1 MIEPLTQRQQD
12 MIVKNVLKAC
22 DDIYAL
28 SRTGYRYLYLCSG
41 FIAHYNHHGFMA
53 YYDSHNLE
61 QNILD
66 NARQN
71 MWLNFHPGDDE
82 YEYYKSK
89 AEVYKR
95 ILAGINYVNQRE
107 YA

>member
-1 MIEPLTQRQQD
+1 MLEPLTQRQQD

-28 SRTGYRYLYLCSG
+28 SRTGYKYLYLCSG

-61 QNILD
+61 QDILR

-71 MWLNFHPGDDE
+71 MWSNFQPSDE
-82 YEYYKSK
+82 NYAYYQSK
-89 AEVYKR
+89 AAVYKR
-95 ILAGINYVNQRE
+95 LLAGIIQME
-107 YA
+107 PA